1 MWRDSSVLAR
11 VPVAGGARCWRDS
24 SALTSISSLPHRS
37 RTGHNPKAK
46 NNKVAEGQSEGSILT
61 ECREA
66 LLQSRVSLCPR
77 APLATP
83 TPTATTASESG
94 GAPSGGGASG
104 SDGASS
110 GGGASGS
117 DGATSGG
124 ASGSEGVRCPNELCE
139 AEMSVGATEVE
150 EEDETPFDYFHTEEG
165 FAWCAHCK
173 ARVSA
178 LDDADD
184 DD

>member
-1 MWRDSSVLAR
+1 M
-11 VPVAGGARCWRDS
+11 
-24 SALTSISSLPHRS
+24 
-37 RTGHNPKAK
+37 K
-46 NNKVAEGQSEGSILT
+46 
-61 ECREA
+61 
-66 LLQSRVSLCPR
+66 SRVSLCPR

-94 GAPSGGGASG
+94 GAPSGGAPSGGAPSGGGVSG

-110 GGGASGS
+110 GGASG
-117 DGATSGG
+117 A
-124 ASGSEGVRCPNELCE
+124 EGVYCPNELCE
-139 AEMSVGATEVE
+139 AEMSVGAKEVE
-150 EEDETPFDYFHTEEG
+150 EDDEAPFDYYHTEEG
-165 FAWCAHCK
+165 FAMCEHCG